1 MNARDGQLNLQHIEQ
16 SKDWESVAVQV
27 AGIPY
32 AARVSPT
39 ENSVEQPDDL
49 LVMSEE
55 VGNPSDGP
63 LGFDGYFPKGAWV
76 FGRDTSELDVV
87 GRRVFVL
94 LNLLGNRM
102 QALLGTTHS
111 ALPVDR
117 KPRR

>member
-1 MNARDGQLNLQHIEQ
+1 MNARYRHLNLQHIEQ

-32 AARVSPT
+32 AAKVSPP

-63 LGFDGYFPKGAWV
+63 LGFSGYFPKGAWV
-76 FGRDTSELDVV
+76 FGRDTSEVDVV

-94 LNLLGNRM
+94 SNPLGNKT
-102 QALLGTTHS
+102 Q
-111 ALPVDR
+111 DY
-117 KPRR
+117 

>member
-1 MNARDGQLNLQHIEQ
+1 MNARDCQLNLQHIEQ

-39 ENSVEQPDDL
+39 ENSVEQQDDL

-63 LGFDGYFPKGAWV
+63 LGFNGYFPKGAWV

-94 LNLLGNRM
+94 LNLLGNKT
-102 QALLGTTHS
+102 QAY
-111 ALPVDR
+111 
-117 KPRR
+117 

>member
-1 MNARDGQLNLQHIEQ
+1 MNARYRQLNLQHIEQ

-39 ENSVEQPDDL
+39 KDSVVQPDDL

-63 LGFDGYFPKGAWV
+63 LGFNGYFPKGAWI

-94 LNLLGNRM
+94 LNLLGEEM
-102 QALLGTTHS
+102 QAY
-111 ALPVDR
+111 
-117 KPRR
+117 